1 VKADRTCREEAA
13 TADSAENRALDI
25 IIVHRLDTLEEEV
38 VLLEVVLPEEIQGFL
53 AEEAMEVTIGV
64 GTGVTEMIGAA
75 TMIETAMIASVDLEE
90 QAKAVLPLEILMIQV
105 ILMTMEALEVDG
117 EAAEALLLD
126 RLLVCLHSLLLTK
139 TCNLHLLS
147 G

>member
-1 VKADRTCREEAA
+1 MCREEAA

-75 TMIETAMIASVDLEE
+75 AMIETAMIASVDLEE

-126 RLLVCLHSLLLTK
+126 RLLVCFHSLLLTK

>member
-1 VKADRTCREEAA
+1 MCREGTA